1 MGVRLPP
8 WVLVGREFESLL
20 GHYNRKVNMDND
32 PEPYYLRYFKDT
44 ELFTPPTLII
54 KQEEDNKMKLYSVAA
69 FTPEGAIVLEP
80 TALTAISAQA
90 ARDKAIRLLA
100 ADVNLDEVTVT
111 INPLG

>member
-1 MGVRLPP
+1 MG
-8 WVLVGREFESLL
+8 
-20 GHYNRKVNMDND
+20 ND
-32 PEPYYLRYFKDT
+32 PEPYYLKAPVIQFSLDSN
-44 ELFTPPTLII
+44 PII

-69 FTPEGAIVLEP
+69 FTPEGDIVLQP
-80 TALTAISAQA
+80 TALTATSAQA